1 MTIEETVRMI
11 APEFKE
17 TDPETLGRWTE
28 LVSPLVS
35 RKAFGK
41 SYNLALALL
50 CCHKMKMN
58 GLGYDSETGSIADMI
73 AVSSYSEG
81 STSIGFSTSQAN
93 NLLSDA
99 ELALTVYGVQYL
111 QLRKSMVI
119 GITVS
124 S

>member
-17 TDPETLGRWTE
+17 TDSETLGKWTE

-35 RKAFGK
+35 KKVFGK
-41 SYNLALALL
+41 SYNMALALL
-50 CCHKMKMN
+50 CCHKMKIN
-58 GLGYDSETGSIADMI
+58 GLGVESEMCSIADMMS
-73 AVSSYSEG
+73 VSSYSEG
-81 STSIGFSTSQAN
+81 SVSIGFSTSQTN

-99 ELALTVYGVQYL
+99 ELALTVYGLQFL

-119 GITVS
+119 GVTVS
-124 S
+124 

>member
-17 TDPETLGRWTE
+17 TDSETLGKWTE

-35 RKAFGK
+35 RKAFSK
-41 SYNLALALL
+41 SYNMALALL

-58 GLGYDSETGSIADMI
+58 GLGAESEMGSIADMMS
-73 AVSSYSEG
+73 VSSYSEG
-81 STSIGFSTSQAN
+81 SVSIGFSTSQSN

-99 ELALTVYGVQYL
+99 ELALTVYGLQFL

-119 GITVS
+119 GVTIS

>member
-11 APEFKE
+11 AREFKE
-17 TDPETLGRWTE
+17 TDSETLGKWTE

-35 RKAFGK
+35 KKAFGK
-41 SYNLALALL
+41 SYNMALALL

-58 GLGYDSETGSIADMI
+58 GLGVESEMGSIADMMS
-73 AVSSYSEG
+73 VSSYSEG
-81 STSIGFSTSQAN
+81 SVSIGFSTSQSN

-99 ELALTVYGVQYL
+99 ELALTVYGLQFM

-119 GITVS
+119 GITIS